1 MRANRAMP
9 GVFNSDSANLGVPLA
24 ALLGSA
30 WSNEPA
36 RAFPDLNAWETQDN
50 VVVTVDLPGFKAPNV
65 ELIFA
70 DKVLTLRGRRERRVP
85 EGATPLTPERGS
97 NEFERSIR
105 VNVPVDGE
113 RVTAQFRDGV
123 LTVTLPKAAAAR
135 ARRIDVQAS
144 DN

>member
-9 GVFNSDSANLGVPLA
+9 GVFNGDSTSVGVPLA
-24 ALLGSA
+24 ALLGSV
-30 WSNEPA
+30 WNSEPA
-36 RAFPDLNAWETQDN
+36 RAFPDLSAWETQDS
-50 VVVTVDLPGFKAPNV
+50 VVVAVDLPGFKAAEV
-65 ELIFA
+65 ELVFA

-105 VNVPVDGE
+105 ISVPVDSE
-113 RVTAQFRDGV
+113 RITAQFRDGV